1 MQPDNYILVK
11 FISKFTSKNFKDT
24 IIIEI
29 KESTTLTGN
38 DKKKLLLEWQ
48 YSRILSTK
56 GNKKN

>member
-1 MQPDNYILVK
+1 MRRILIMSLLFSMQPDNYILVK

-38 DKKKLLLEWQ
+38 DKKKLLLE
-48 YSRILSTK
+48 
-56 GNKKN
+56 